1 MAAPTTPVPARDTRR
16 PLSLAPRM
24 LDYWWTVYRR
34 TWRGSVISSF
44 VTPLLYVVAMGVLLG
59 GFIPGDPAE
68 LEGATSYLMFVAPG
82 MLAAQSMQ
90 LVFGE
95 LTYPVMSGVKWHKT
109 YFAMIAT
116 PLGVRDVVQ
125 SQVAFVVF
133 RVALTSAVFCL
144 VMAPFGVFASVGGA
158 ILALLAQLLVALA
171 FATPVFALS
180 AHLKDESGFSLIF
193 RLGMIPMFLF
203 SGAFFPISNLS
214 APLELLARLTPLW
227 HGVDLSRMLTV
238 GQLDAGPAA
247 VHVVYLGALAVAGY
261 LLVVNRLE
269 RRLVS

>member
-1 MAAPTTPVPARDTRR
+1 
-16 PLSLAPRM
+16 M

-59 GFIPGDPAE
+59 GFIPGSPAT

-116 PLGVRDVVQ
+116 PLSVRDLVQ
-125 SQVAFVVF
+125 SQVGFVLV
-133 RVALTSAVFCL
+133 RVASTSAVFCL

-158 ILALLAQLLVALA
+158 VLAFLAQVLVALA

-180 AHLKDESGFSLIF
+180 AHLKDEMGFALIF

-203 SGAFFPISNLS
+203 SGAFFPIANLS
-214 APLELLARLTPLW
+214 PGLEALARLTPLW
-227 HGVDLSRMLTV
+227 HGVDLTRMLSV
-238 GQLDAGPAA
+238 GRLDPGAA
-247 VHVVYLGALAVAGY
+247 LVHVVYLGVLALVGY
-261 LLVVNRLE
+261 LLVVDRLE
-269 RRLVS
+269 RRLSS